1 MFLAFATSSRASGIH
16 HRHIVFLVNTGYKVT
31 FHFHKLH
38 ESWRKVNP
46 PRYLAV
52 YAYSA
57 DKQLCVVQTL
67 NRCLEM
73 MKDRRDPSRTQ
84 LLSSYRKPYKEIVSG
99 TASGWI
105 NKVLELANV
114 HTNVFKGHSI
124 RSAFMSKVNLKGL
137 ALSDILH

>member
-16 HRHIVFLVNTGYKVT
+16 RRHIVFLVNTGYKVT

-73 MKDRRDPSRTQ
+73 MKDRRDPPEHNFFRAIENPIKK
-84 LLSSYRKPYKEIVSG
+84 LLV
-99 TASGWI
+99 ALLQ
-105 NKVLELANV
+105 V
-114 HTNVFKGHSI
+114 
-124 RSAFMSKVNLKGL
+124 GL
-137 ALSDILH
+137 IKF